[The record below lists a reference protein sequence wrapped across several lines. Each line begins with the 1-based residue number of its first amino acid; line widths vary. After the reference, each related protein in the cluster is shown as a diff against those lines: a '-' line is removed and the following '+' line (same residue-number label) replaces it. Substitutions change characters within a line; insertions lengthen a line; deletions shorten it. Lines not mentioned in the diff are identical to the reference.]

1 MNFRQAEETA
11 AQLRQQL
18 AVNQITPA
26 EFFQQIAT
34 LRLQDARGVWWQ
46 INPAAVGW
54 LRWDGT
60 TWNSAVPTDLPGQ
73 PSGSPA
79 TLTATPASA
88 VPVSAVQ
95 ATPVPTGPVQGTTV
109 ASGPQKI
116 PQTLFQFL
124 GYYLRSAIKHLP
136 GIFFAALIQGGIV
149 WLLHSIVM
157 IFINDG
163 FGRSGNP
170 LTDSLMALPR
180 ELFVAGTTFWVL
192 LGILYGEIKNKTL
205 GKKLSALFHLS
216 QYVKNATG
224 AAGKRGIPG
233 VWLGACLAMGL
244 MAIFNN
250 LLLGIEMA
258 VFAVGSLID
267 PRDIL
272 RFILQLSWSDLQRL
286 FSGKK
291 PRQDL
296 SSAWQNTILSGLS
309 IGFLA
314 AVPMLLIPIP
324 YLRWLVIVFM
334 LGITSLI
341 WFNHKGRPA
350 AGVAGLFLMVLLGS
364 AIAASPVFADDGGW
378 TEAGGT
384 LSGWLSSPG
393 AIPTVIAG
401 IPAALGFIF
410 GSLIGNP
417 TIIPP
422 AVPPTKI
429 YGTGTRED
437 PFRDYPD
444 VNHPPYM
451 DGVYGKGT
459 PDDPYRDY
467 DPGPQEQETSE
478 TSTPPV
484 IPVMPLKP
492 QVPIK
497 EPSKQPITDPTKE
510 TLDKKGPDEQ
520 QEKEKS
526 PAKQPGDTSE
536 KKDMGADGKDSQSE
550 DSGQENEPKEP
561 SDQDK
566 EPPEPVKDREPEKPP
581 RRPVDERRREAHRR
595 ELERLNQTAAETHD
609 AANDFWTLGA
619 DASDRSHEEVARE
632 GARAWEATKNA
643 ADKAA
648 QEVREVVKDVSNDP
662 QIILDT
668 LSGTGSDIAHGSAE
682 AVQTV
687 YDVGKDILTHPIDIG
702 LKTLTGSASDL
713 KDLGVKFAGHIRDL
727 ITDPAKLLTF
737 LGDATGINN
746 FIESWDP
753 NKPLGTR
760 LLHVGLGVYKVYML
774 GSLPARHADLGT
786 TRLIFNEGARTL
798 GTYEASEAFRTFSK
812 IKQANDDFARLT
824 GIDLGKTVNLDNLS
838 EAFQVY
844 QQFSR

>member
-1 MNFRQAEETA
+1 
-11 AQLRQQL
+11 
-18 AVNQITPA
+18 
-26 EFFQQIAT
+26 
-34 LRLQDARGVWWQ
+34 
-46 INPAAVGW
+46 
-54 LRWDGT
+54 
-60 TWNSAVPTDLPGQ
+60 
-73 PSGSPA
+73 
-79 TLTATPASA
+79 
-88 VPVSAVQ
+88 
-95 ATPVPTGPVQGTTV
+95 
-109 ASGPQKI
+109 
-116 PQTLFQFL
+116 
-124 GYYLRSAIKHLP
+124 
-136 GIFFAALIQGGIV
+136 
-149 WLLHSIVM
+149 
-157 IFINDG
+157 
-163 FGRSGNP
+163 
-170 LTDSLMALPR
+170 
-180 ELFVAGTTFWVL
+180 
-192 LGILYGEIKNKTL
+192 
-205 GKKLSALFHLS
+205 
-216 QYVKNATG
+216 
-224 AAGKRGIPG
+224 
-233 VWLGACLAMGL
+233 
-244 MAIFNN
+244 
-250 LLLGIEMA
+250 
-258 VFAVGSLID
+258 
-267 PRDIL
+267 
-272 RFILQLSWSDLQRL
+272 
-286 FSGKK
+286 
-291 PRQDL
+291 
-296 SSAWQNTILSGLS
+296 
-309 IGFLA
+309 
-314 AVPMLLIPIP
+314 
-324 YLRWLVIVFM
+324 
-334 LGITSLI
+334 
-341 WFNHKGRPA
+341 
-350 AGVAGLFLMVLLGS
+350 
-364 AIAASPVFADDGGW
+364 
-378 TEAGGT
+378 
-384 LSGWLSSPG
+384 
-393 AIPTVIAG
+393 
-401 IPAALGFIF
+401 
-410 GSLIGNP
+410 
-417 TIIPP
+417 
-422 AVPPTKI
+422 
-429 YGTGTRED
+429 
-437 PFRDYPD
+437 
-444 VNHPPYM
+444 M